1 MAQLSWPVFILFRSY
16 FRKTIFPDYIEL
28 TCPGLCGA
36 LFQINDC
43 MSELTSPDLC
53 GALFKKNIDLMIK
66 VSSPD
71 LVFVELCFKINNC
84 MCELTSPGLC
94 GALLKKLYF
103 L

>member
-43 MSELTSPDLC
+43 MSELTSPGLCGALFQINDCMSELTSPDLC
-53 GALFKKNIDLMIK
+53 GALFKKNK
-66 VSSPD
+66 VQEAPH
-71 LVFVELCFKINNC
+71 I
-84 MCELTSPGLC
+84 LTPHS
-94 GALLKKLYF
+94 AD
-103 L
+103 